1 MRTTLRTGIG
11 VMAIAMLTGASL
23 FADVRSQEKMRMQFG
38 GALGRMVGMFGGKA
52 AKEGMT
58 SEVAVKGDRKLT
70 RTDDRGQ
77 LVDLAEEKVYEID
90 YSDKS
95 YKVAT
100 FAEIRKRMEEAREKA
115 RAQMEKSQGNKS
127 SDSQPQKKMAIEVVS
142 KETGEKK
149 AVNGYDTRQ
158 VITTV
163 TMHEEGKP
171 IETGGGM
178 VLTMDSWL
186 APPIAAMKDAQD
198 FDRRYMEKL
207 SGMDAAAMA
216 QQMTAALAMFPGLG
230 EALNRARVE
239 GTKLDGTAMMTTMTV
254 DAVKSPEQMAKES
267 EQQQDSGG
275 GGLGG
280 MLARKMMKKKPEDAN
295 AASANRANI
304 MTTNHEVLSVSTDV
318 PADGVAIPA
327 GFKNKT

>member
-11 VMAIAMLTGASL
+11 AIAIAMLTGASL
-23 FADVRSQEKMRMQFG
+23 VADVRSQEKMRMQFG
-38 GALGRMVGMFGGKA
+38 GALGRMVSMFGGKA

-90 YSDKS
+90 FNDKS

-100 FAEIRKRMEEAREKA
+100 FAEIRKRMEEAREKMKE
-115 RAQMEKSQGNKS
+115 QMEKSQGTKS

-149 AVNGYDTRQ
+149 AINGFDTRQ

-186 APPIAAMKDAQD
+186 APPIAAMKEAQE

-230 EALNRARVE
+230 EALSRARVE
-239 GTKLDGTAMMTTMTV
+239 GAKLDGTAMTTTMTV
-254 DAVKSPEQMAKES
+254 DAVKSPEMMAKES

-295 AASANRANI
+295 AASSNRANI
-304 MTTNHEVLSVSTDV
+304 MTSNHEVLSVSTDV
-318 PADGVAIPA
+318 PADAVAIPA